1 MSIKSKKY
9 KTRTI
14 HLSTFRLKVNKYLL
28 ISKCYFTFPSTS
40 IWPIHRRMTKVDGI
54 SAPVLVV
61 TAVRSGL
68 TYSFGVFIVELN
80 KEFARHISEY
90 STITI

>member
-1 MSIKSKKY
+1 MADTSE
-9 KTRTI
+9 
-14 HLSTFRLKVNKYLL
+14 ND
-28 ISKCYFTFPSTS
+28 KCG
-40 IWPIHRRMTKVDGI
+40 WNLC
-54 SAPVLVV
+54 AAVLVV

-80 KEFARHISEY
+80 KEFARHMSEY